1 MTVATTTMQI
11 PTELIEQ
18 IQKGNV
24 VLFCGAGIS
33 MGPGGL
39 PSAWQLTQG
48 LAERAEL
55 GDVGGMDLPEVAQ
68 AYELKLGYQSLVQYV
83 INRIDDPKYSPL
95 RPHQLIAALPFNK
108 IITTNWDNLLEEALR
123 QALKPF
129 VKVVRDSDIAFADEE
144 KVLLIKLHGSVEQK
158 DTLVITGDDYYDVFY
173 RLPEIAKV
181 VGAYFATR
189 TILFLGFGLA
199 DEDFRRLYH
208 EVVRHLGR
216 HKRRAYAVQLHPG
229 DLVVKYWEHKNVQ
242 VIGCDATEFL
252 EEVERRLTL

>member
-1 MTVATTTMQI
+1 MQI

-33 MGPGGL
+33 MGTGGL
-39 PSAWQLTQG
+39 PSGWQLSQE

-55 GDVGGMDLPEVAQ
+55 GDVSGMALPEVAQ
-68 AYELKLGYQSLVQYV
+68 AYELKLGYQSLIQYV
-83 INRIDDPKYSPL
+83 INHIDDPKYLPL
-95 RPHQLIAALPFNK
+95 RTHQLIATLPFNK
-108 IITTNWDNLLEEALR
+108 VITTNWDNLLEEALR
-123 QALKPF
+123 QAGQPF
-129 VKVVRDSDIAFADEE
+129 VKVVRDADIAFADEE
-144 KVLLIKLHGSVEQK
+144 KVLLIKLHGSIEQK
-158 DTLVITGDDYYDVFY
+158 DTIVITGDDYYDVFY

-199 DEDFRRLYH
+199 DEDFKRLYH

-216 HKRRAYAVQLHPG
+216 HKRRAYAVQLHPREL
-229 DLVVKYWEHKNVQ
+229 DVRYWEQKNVQ
-242 VIGCDATEFL
+242 VIDCDATEFL
-252 EEVERRLTL
+252 EAIEQRLT